1 MLMRQNPTEAGSQFI
16 TWANSRLKMG
26 WTPEIFRTSTPQKV
40 RSELFAAS
48 EKFFNERRLET
59 EIADALKCE
68 KDEQLDAHFQERF
81 GMGLPESMRFLEGSE
96 RTDAIKARVE
106 NILRSELLYFER
118 SILLETLDGSWKD
131 HLYAMDQLRDSISFR
146 AFSQNDP
153 RIEYKKEGSH
163 MFAGMLKTV
172 RERVT
177 EYVFKAKINPV
188 PAPRPAAPRPPMGGG
203 GGGGGGMMTSGI
215 IGPGLA

>member
-1 MLMRQNPTEAGSQFI
+1 M
-16 TWANSRLKMG
+16 
-26 WTPEIFRTSTPQKV
+26 
-40 RSELFAAS
+40 
-48 EKFFNERRLET
+48 
-59 EIADALKCE
+59 
-68 KDEQLDAHFQERF
+68 
-81 GMGLPESMRFLEGSE
+81 
-96 RTDAIKARVE
+96 E
-106 NILRSELLYFER
+106 NMLRSELLYFER

-188 PAPRPAAPRPPMGGG
+188 PAPRPAPAPQRPPM
-203 GGGGGGMMTSGI
+203 GGGGGMMTSGI
-215 IGPGLA
+215 VGPGLG